1 MSSNPN
7 KKDLY
12 QKKPAFLICLSLVEM
27 GFVAF
32 VLGLAARHPE
42 KA

>member
-7 KKDLY
+7 KKDLF

-32 VLGLAARHPE
+32 VPGFAARHPE
-42 KA
+42 KI